1 MRPMTRA
8 YRIFSPHQART
19 VVAAAERIF
28 PADEL
33 GPGATEIG
41 VVDYVDAA
49 VAGDRAGLG
58 DLYRRGVERLDAEA
72 RARAGVAF
80 ADAPAEVQDVV
91 LAELEGTPFFEALL
105 QHTREGLFA
114 DPVHGGN
121 RDMLGWRLLG
131 HPGAQR
137 GYGPDAHL
145 PDARI
150 ERAPSG
156 LREWLLE

>member
-1 MRPMTRA
+1 MPRA
-8 YRIFSPHQART
+8 YRFFSPHQARAIA
-19 VVAAAERIF
+19 AAAERIF

-49 VAGDRAGLG
+49 VAGDPAGLG
-58 DLYRRGVERLDAEA
+58 DLYRRGVERLYAEA
-72 RARAGVAF
+72 RTRAGVAF
-80 ADAPAEVQDVV
+80 ADAPAELQDVV
-91 LAELEGTPFFEALL
+91 LTELEGTPFFETLL

-121 RDMLGWRLLG
+121 RGMLGWRLLG

-137 GYGPDAHL
+137 GYGPEAHA

-150 ERAPSG
+150 DRPPRG
-156 LREWLLE
+156 LREWLAE

>member
-1 MRPMTRA
+1 MPRA
-8 YRIFSPHQART
+8 YHYFTPGQARA

-41 VVDYVDAA
+41 VVDYVDAT
-49 VAGDRAGLG
+49 VAADRAGLG

-72 RARAGVAF
+72 RARAGLSF
-80 ADAPAEVQDVV
+80 ADAPAEVQDVA
-91 LAELEGTPFFEALL
+91 LARLEGTPFFETLL
-105 QHTREGLFA
+105 LHTREGLFA

-137 GYGPDAHL
+137 GYGPEAYA

-150 ERAPSG
+150 ERAPGG
-156 LREWLLE
+156 LREWLAE

>member
-1 MRPMTRA
+1 MARA
-8 YRIFSPHQART
+8 YRHFTPDQART
-19 VVAAAERIF
+19 VGAAAERIF

-41 VVDYVDAA
+41 VVDYLDGAL
-49 VAGDRAGLG
+49 AGDRSGLG

-72 RARAGVAF
+72 RARADRPF
-80 ADAPAEVQDVV
+80 ADAPAGVQDVV

-105 QHTREGLFA
+105 GHTREGLFA

-137 GYGPDAHL
+137 GYGPEAFAPNAL
-145 PDARI
+145 I
-150 ERAPSG
+150 ERPPGG
-156 LREWLLE
+156 LSEWLGS

>member
-1 MRPMTRA
+1 MTRA
-8 YRIFSPHQART
+8 HRFFSPNQARA

-28 PADEL
+28 PADAL

-49 VAGDRAGLG
+49 VAGDPAGLG
-58 DLYRRGVERLDAEA
+58 ELYRRGVERLDAETRT
-72 RARAGVAF
+72 RAEVAF
-80 ADAPAEVQDVV
+80 ADAPAELQDVV
-91 LAELEGTPFFEALL
+91 LAELEGTPFFETLL

-137 GYGPDAHL
+137 GYGPEAYA

-150 ERAPSG
+150 ERPPRG
-156 LREWLLE
+156 LREWLAE